1 MTRCLLQVIHSR
13 WRIEHFSKCYEKT
26 VKFWEHFLH
35 TELFCFQC
43 FLESLNTYSLP
54 RTSISSL
61 TAPPFLFLVDFCGF
75 ILVHQ
80 WSPYGSAQWS
90 QLQFSGWVDTV
101 FFLICYSSSTFMSY
115 NNSETLLNACI
126 TSQRLLFT
134 ELSVRMDFF
143 NEIILFITKK
153 IFNHNYIRKHT

>member
-1 MTRCLLQVIHSR
+1 
-13 WRIEHFSKCYEKT
+13 
-26 VKFWEHFLH
+26 
-35 TELFCFQC
+35 
-43 FLESLNTYSLP
+43 
-54 RTSISSL
+54 
-61 TAPPFLFLVDFCGF
+61 
-75 ILVHQ
+75 
-80 WSPYGSAQWS
+80 
-90 QLQFSGWVDTV
+90 
-101 FFLICYSSSTFMSY
+101 MSY